1 MRNKYFCGII
11 GGAAAF
17 LLTANVTS
25 AKIDT
30 NQIEQITGLKGTW
43 SAAEGVFKV
52 TSPRNDV
59 KVNVDGW
66 TMPPFMGLTSW
77 AGFVDGKKEEAM
89 VMGDLVL
96 FQDEVNPVMSA
107 LFASGVKVTAL
118 HNHFFF
124 DDPKVYFMHIEG
136 EGTAE
141 KMATG
146 VKKALAA
153 SKEIRAANP
162 QPAKTF
168 GKPLPNQNSISAAAL
183 EEILGKGQTNNGMF
197 KFVVGRKAK
206 MPCGC
211 DATKEMGVN
220 TWAAFAGT
228 DDDAVVDGDFAVLE
242 DELQPVLKSLR
253 NEGVNIVAIHHHMT
267 HEVPRILFLHYWGR
281 GPAQK
286 LAQSVQRSLQVQKG
300 VAFNK
305 PLKDYEQVR
314 AAGATVID
322 VCTPKE
328 FAVGHVPG
336 ALNIDVNAADFASK
350 AAQLDKSKPVLV
362 NCHAGIRGAR
372 AAAILNGLG
381 FQSVL
386 NLEGGLYA
394 WEAAGH
400 EAVTGSS
407 VAKPA
412 GHETKTAANQ

>member
-1 MRNKYFCGII
+1 MYHKIISASFCSLLL
-11 GGAAAF
+11 AASSPAA
-17 LLTANVTS
+17 L
-25 AKIDT
+25 DT

-43 SAAEGVFKV
+43 NAAEGVFKV
-52 TSPRNDV
+52 TAPRSDV

-96 FQDEVNPVMSA
+96 FQDEVNPVMSI
-107 LFASGVKVTAL
+107 LFASGLKVTAL

-136 EGTAE
+136 EGATEA
-141 KMATG
+141 MANG
-146 VKKALAA
+146 VKKALTA

-162 QPAKTF
+162 QPAKSF
-168 GKPLPNQNSISAAAL
+168 GKALPNQNAISGAAI
-183 EEILGKGQTNNGMF
+183 ESVLGKGQSNNGMF

-267 HEVPRILFLHYWGR
+267 HEEPRTLFLHYWGR
-281 GPAQK
+281 GSARK
-286 LAQSVQRSLQVQKG
+286 LAESVHRALLVQKG
-300 VAFNK
+300 VAFNVS
-305 PLKDYEQVR
+305 PADYEQAR
-314 AAGATVID
+314 AKGATVVD
-322 VCTPKE
+322 VCTAAE
-328 FAVGHVPG
+328 FARGHVPG
-336 ALNIDVNAADFASK
+336 ALNLDVNSAGFATQ

-372 AAAILNGLG
+372 AAALLTEFG
-381 FQSVL
+381 FDVK
-386 NLEGGLYA
+386 NLDGGLAA
-394 WEAAGH
+394 WEAAGN
-400 EAVTGSS
+400 
-407 VAKPA
+407 KPM
-412 GHETKTAANQ
+412 Q